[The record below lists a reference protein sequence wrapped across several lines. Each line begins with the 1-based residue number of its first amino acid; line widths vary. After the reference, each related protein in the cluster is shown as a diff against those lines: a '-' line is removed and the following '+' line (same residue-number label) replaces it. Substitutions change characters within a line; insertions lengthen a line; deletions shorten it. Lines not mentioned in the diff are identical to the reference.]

1 VPVKLAAV
9 AVCGLVLGGWAI
21 PLGFLLEVPAPLIY
35 VAAALGGILGCW
47 GLLFLADRI
56 ATWWHR
62 WRGTDAAPA
71 AAGAPGPA
79 GRVRVLIDRWGAKGV
94 GLVGPIFP
102 GVTASVLAGTAAGLD
117 RRALARWMTVG
128 IAVMYGLYV
137 IGAWVLLQVL

>member
-1 VPVKLAAV
+1 
-9 AVCGLVLGGWAI
+9 
-21 PLGFLLEVPAPLIY
+21 
-35 VAAALGGILGCW
+35 
-47 GLLFLADRI
+47 
-56 ATWWHR
+56 
-62 WRGTDAAPA
+62 
-71 AAGAPGPA
+71 
-79 GRVRVLIDRWGAKGV
+79 V